1 MVLEKI
7 LYISEYSVFITVL
20 MSKLRNTNESV
31 SMELLTVRFQV
42 T

>member
-1 MVLEKI
+1 MATSNQTKI
-7 LYISEYSVFITVL
+7 GILVQLVL